1 MSMRHMTTMRR
12 AGVAALLSAALT
24 FSLAACGGDGGGGG
38 GGNEGKEPSSSSSTP
53 DKGKDGDGTGKA
65 GATAPTTGEPIANVK
80 GDGGLELAIYSAK
93 RDDGGFLTVDGQF
106 KNSGSAGFSVPVSWY
121 GMEQAVAA
129 TGHSFAGMTLVDSKG
144 KKRYYVL
151 RDTDNRPLTTYGY
164 DGLIQPGATLT
175 FFAQFPAP
183 PASTTKVD
191 LQFPGFPSTSIELS

>member
-1 MSMRHMTTMRR
+1 MSMRHMRTMRR
-12 AGVAALLSAALT
+12 AGAAALLSAALI
-24 FSLAACGGDGGGGG
+24 FSLTACGGDEG
-38 GGNEGKEPSSSSSTP
+38 EDKGKEPVSSSSAP
-53 DKGKDGDGTGKA
+53 DKSKDGKNDN
-65 GATAPTTGEPIANVK
+65 ATAPTSGDPIASVK
-80 GDGGLELAIYSAK
+80 GDGGLELAVYSAK

-106 KNSGSAGFSVPVSWY
+106 KNTGSAGFSVPVSWN

-164 DGLIQPGATLT
+164 DGFIQPGQALT

-183 PASTTKVD
+183 PQTTTKVD
-191 LQFPGFPSTSIELS
+191 IQFPGFPSMTIELS

>member
-1 MSMRHMTTMRR
+1 MRHMTAMRR
-12 AGVAALLSAALT
+12 AGAAALLSAALT
-24 FSLAACGGDGGGGG
+24 FSLVACGGDGGGDKS
-38 GGNEGKEPSSSSSTP
+38 KEPAASSSAP
-53 DKGKDGDGTGKA
+53 DQGKGKGTGN
-65 GATAPTTGEPIANVK
+65 ATAPTSGDPIANVK
-80 GDGGLELAIYSAK
+80 GDGGLELAVYSAK

-106 KNSGSAGFSVPVSWY
+106 KNTGSQGFSVPISWN

-164 DGLIQPGATLT
+164 DGFIQPGATLT

-183 PASTTKVD
+183 PQTTTNVD

>member
-1 MSMRHMTTMRR
+1 MSMRHMMTMRR

-24 FSLAACGGDGGGGG
+24 FSLAACGGDGGGG
-38 GGNEGKEPSSSSSTP
+38 EGKEPSSSSSAP
-53 DKGKDGDGTGKA
+53 DQGKDDRGA
-65 GATAPTTGEPIANVK
+65 GATAPTSGDPIANVK
-80 GDGGLELAIYSAK
+80 GDGGLELAVHSAK

-106 KNSGSAGFSVPVSWY
+106 KNTGSAGFSVPISWN

-164 DGLIQPGATLT
+164 DGFIQPGATLT

-183 PASTTKVD
+183 PTTTTKVD